1 MFAPKPLHPARL
13 FGIRMQRDRKHRGW
27 AMYGRSDDAWDRLID
42 AGLKFLVERA
52 ELRKVTTYTE
62 LNSVLTRR
70 TGLPGFDFERADERA
85 AMGHLLGL
93 VVERDYPESKLM
105 ISALVHYLGANDAG
119 PGFYALAQH
128 LGLLPKGSPAM
139 AKLEF
144 WIGQVNSLH
153 DRHARS

>member
-1 MFAPKPLHPARL
+1 
-13 FGIRMQRDRKHRGW
+13 
-27 AMYGRSDDAWDRLID
+27 MYGRSGGVWDQLTG

-52 ELRKVTTYTE
+52 QLRKVTTYTE
-62 LNSVLTRR
+62 MNFVLVQR

-93 VVERDYPESKLM
+93 IVERDYPDSKLM

-119 PGFYALAQH
+119 PGFYVLAQQ
-128 LGLLPKGSPAM
+128 LDLLPKGSSAM

-153 DRHARS
+153 ELHARS